1 MTGQQRRVVYAVC
14 VVVGIT
20 FLVSA
25 GLTFLITPMANDL
38 GLDDDQVDIALSL
51 PGVGSMIVIFVAGR
65 LGDRLGHRP
74 IILGAGIG
82 FVLGSMI
89 LVLARGVGMVNIG
102 LLICGA
108 MATAVQVVALGLLQ
122 VTAPD
127 GKAHA
132 SAFTTYGMVFPIA
145 YLVVPVAT
153 GGLVDVA
160 SWRWVPFAWAVGGG
174 LLLLV
179 TFLVLHRPAS
189 RLPIGELWTPLL
201 AGLSLAALL
210 RWVGWYQSYGPWTA
224 RSIGAMVLAI
234 VSATVCAA
242 LLRSA
247 RGSSLSLATVRDS
260 LMRVLLL
267 GVALVALVDT
277 LTFITLAIESMYG
290 LTALQA
296 AVALVPAQ
304 VSGIIGA
311 KLVSLWAIR
320 RLGITIAGRVLI
332 GALGCSTLLLLFIQS
347 DTALPYLVVCALV
360 VNGMGLAA
368 VTTLNADVMGRAHE
382 GQASA
387 VSAFRGAAST
397 IGATLAVFVLGDQ
410 VVAAIGSDSSV
421 GADSASVLDA
431 TAAAL
436 RQDGVISF
444 FLLAIYLV
452 VLIWVGRRYAHRDL
466 DADYAR

>member
-38 GLDDDQVDIALSL
+38 GLNDDQVDIALSL

-89 LVLARGVGMVNIG
+89 LVFARGVGMVNIG
-102 LLICGA
+102 LLVCGA

-179 TFLVLHRPAS
+179 SLLVLHRPAS

-210 RWVGWYQSYGPWTA
+210 RWVGWYQSYGPLSA

-234 VSATVCAA
+234 ASAAVCAV

-247 RGSSLSLATVRDS
+247 RRSSLSLATVRDS
-260 LMRVLLL
+260 LMRILLL
-267 GVALVALVDT
+267 GIALVALVDT

-290 LTALQA
+290 LTALEA

-320 RLGITIAGRVLI
+320 HWGITIAGRVLI

-347 DTALPYLVVCALV
+347 DTALPYLIVCALV

-410 VVAAIGSDSSV
+410 VVAAIDSDSSV
-421 GADSASVLDA
+421 EDNSASVLDA

-444 FLLAIYLV
+444 FLMAIYLV
-452 VLIWVGRRYAHRDL
+452 VLIWVGRRYTHRDL